1 MYFLR
6 DYQNYRTQTRGCVA
20 TIGNFDGIHL
30 GHQHMINE
38 VKNAAKINSLP
49 SVIITFE
56 PLPKEFLQTDNMVD
70 RLLTLKEKLSIL
82 ERINVDT
89 ILCLRFNNELANMSS
104 EDFIKEI
111 LVKKINAKHLIVG
124 DDFHFGKNR
133 TGNTQLLHDA
143 SKIYDFKLTQIS
155 TYEID
160 DDRVSSSRIRKLL
173 KDGDIINAQKLLG
186 RDYEMSGNVI
196 YGDNLGAK
204 LGFPT
209 ANIKRSRPAILK
221 GVFVVAIK
229 GLEND
234 LYGVTNVGNRPTV
247 GGIENRVETHIF
259 DFNKNIY
266 GAHIRIIFLK
276 KIRDEVRFDSVEQL
290 KEQIEKDIL
299 TAKEYLKKI
308 SE

>member
-133 TGNTQLLHDA
+133 TG
-143 SKIYDFKLTQIS
+143 KIDS
-155 TYEID
+155 T
-160 DDRVSSSRIRKLL
+160 
-173 KDGDIINAQKLLG
+173 
-186 RDYEMSGNVI
+186 
-196 YGDNLGAK
+196 
-204 LGFPT
+204 
-209 ANIKRSRPAILK
+209 
-221 GVFVVAIK
+221 
-229 GLEND
+229 
-234 LYGVTNVGNRPTV
+234 
-247 GGIENRVETHIF
+247 
-259 DFNKNIY
+259 
-266 GAHIRIIFLK
+266 
-276 KIRDEVRFDSVEQL
+276 
-290 KEQIEKDIL
+290 
-299 TAKEYLKKI
+299 
-308 SE
+308 